1 MDGSVAED
9 ALWRRALAGDAA
21 AFGLIFDLHRD
32 RIFRHSFRIL
42 RNHDDAED
50 ACGVAFLELWR
61 RRAKVR
67 EVDGSV
73 LPWLLATTTNVC
85 RNLDRSRRRYQRLM
99 DALPHGEPHPSAEE
113 SALPNLVSGSDV
125 SLALSALSASDAEL
139 FTLVALEGYSVV
151 DAARALGL
159 SAGAARTR
167 LHRLRGTL
175 KEHLGHTTLT
185 GYLTEE
191 AAT

>member
-9 ALWRRALAGDAA
+9 ALWRRGLAGDAA

-32 RIFRHSFRIL
+32 RVFRHSFRIL
-42 RNHDDAED
+42 QNHDDAED

-61 RRAKVR
+61 RRARVR

-85 RNLDRSRRRYQRLM
+85 RNLSRSRRRYQRLL
-99 DALPHGEPHPSAEE
+99 DSLPHGEPHPSAEE
-113 SALPNLVSGSDV
+113 SALPNLHARGDLASA
-125 SLALSALSASDAEL
+125 LAALSPADAEL
-139 FTLVALEGYSVV
+139 FTLVALEGYSVAG
-151 DAARALGL
+151 AACALGL
-159 SAGAARTR
+159 SEGAARTR
-167 LHRLRGTL
+167 LHRLRTTL
-175 KEHLGHTTLT
+175 KQRLGHTTLT